1 MKGAKAMAQPTCA
14 DQRALLRQLQVVRAV
29 AKCLQIAIEHGD
41 DDQLDLAD
49 AVAGLLILVEGA
61 AIVLDRLGGAP

>member
-1 MKGAKAMAQPTCA
+1 MSRSKASAQPIRV

-29 AKCLQIAIEHGD
+29 AKCVQIAIERGE

-49 AVAGLLILVEGA
+49 AVAGLVILMEGA
-61 AIVLDRLGGAP
+61 AIMLDQQGGAP